1 MLAITFLNSGSKFFN
16 IEQRLLQK
24 LLYFN
29 ITKYIKELMF
39 LGFEYSFSSPLIL
52 TLESTK
58 GYFFTSPLLRFN
70 ELLKLNF
77 NIREFNIISTVS
89 KDANSYL
96 NFLNLIQSF
105 NNVNAFSNSLHIM
118 VNTGAK
124 AT

>member
-1 MLAITFLNSGSKFFN
+1 MLALTFFFTKSNHFN

-29 ITKYIKELMF
+29 ISKYIKELMF
-39 LGFEYSFSSPLIL
+39 LGFEYSFYFPLIL

-77 NIREFNIISTVS
+77 NIKEYNIYYSIQ
-89 KDANSYL
+89 KNNNSYL
-96 NFLNLIQSF
+96 QFLNLINSF
-105 NNVNAFSNSLHIM
+105 NNINAFSNSLHIM
-118 VNTGAK
+118 SNTGAK
-124 AT
+124 AN